1 MEILCRLLGEKAY
14 YVANSLSRGEENR
27 GLFKERKMKISSFHM
42 GERQEEGKKKTPD
55 GYPGFISEVLM
66 WDGSEVPFSR
76 G

>member
-1 MEILCRLLGEKAY
+1 
-14 YVANSLSRGEENR
+14 
-27 GLFKERKMKISSFHM
+27 MKISSFHM